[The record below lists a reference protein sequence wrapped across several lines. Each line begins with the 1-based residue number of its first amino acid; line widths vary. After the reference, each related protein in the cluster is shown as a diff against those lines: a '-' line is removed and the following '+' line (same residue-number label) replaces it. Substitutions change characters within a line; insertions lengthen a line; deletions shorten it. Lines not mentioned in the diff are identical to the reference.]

1 MSFAERS
8 LSGYAVVTGC
18 THQRAVEKDEIR
30 AGSIAQFSFNR
41 LPIGKRVLNRFAVV
55 SLINENEF
63 AASERTRRKPVFER
77 ELLGER
83 RLRVIYREDLVTG
96 RFQRAAR
103 QSKRSCS
110 LRIGRISLRHRK
122 LFNHRVGTVHRE
134 STAVADRKIGDRQI
148 FVIGRSSDCT
158 VRIDN
163 EVGNGGVL
171 TSKRNRGSLIGR
183 AARNGQGV
191 GNVKFG
197 RASN

>member
-1 MSFAERS
+1 MSFVERS

-18 THQRAVEKDEIR
+18 THQRAVKKDEIR
-30 AGSIAQFSFNR
+30 AGTQFSFNR

-55 SLINENEF
+55 GFINENEF
-63 AASERTRRKPVFER
+63 AASERIRRKPVFER

-83 RLRVIYREDLVTG
+83 RLRVIHREDLVTG

-103 QSKRSCS
+103 QNKHSCS
-110 LRIGRISLRHRK
+110 LVIGRISLRHRK

-134 STAVADRKIGDRQI
+134 RTVVADRKIGDRQI
-148 FVIGRSSDCT
+148 FVTRRSSDCT
-158 VRIDN
+158 VCIDN
-163 EVGNGGVL
+163 EVGDGGVL
-171 TSKRNRGSLIGR
+171 TSERNLGSLPRR